1 MVPPM
6 RGRGF
11 EFAETMS
18 GTWQPD
24 EVGAAE
30 RPLSFTVRARA
41 PSLRQHLR
49 DGVAELH
56 GTIDAEG
63 LATGAEVTGTLTI
76 RPMRE
81 RAIRYDLG
89 FRGDDGKSYRL
100 IGQKDL
106 RASRPLASVTTLPA
120 HIVDDA
126 GRPLATCQVRFR
138 LRDQLVPFLS
148 SWRLA

>member
-1 MVPPM
+1 M

-18 GTWQPD
+18 GTWQP
-24 EVGAAE
+24 EEIGAAE

-41 PSLRQHLR
+41 PSVRQHLR
-49 DGVAELH
+49 DGLAELE

-63 LATGAEVTGTLTI
+63 LATAAPATGTLTI
-76 RPMRE
+76 RPLRE
-81 RAIRYDLG
+81 RLIRYDLN
-89 FRGDDGKSYRL
+89 FQGDDGRRYRL

-106 RASRPLASVTTLPA
+106 RARRPLSSITTLPA

-126 GRPLATCQVRFR
+126 GRPLATCRVRFR
-138 LRDQLVPFLS
+138 LREQLIPFLT